1 MALKEKK
8 IDCVTLA
15 ICLDRLAG
23 IANEVYDQLDNF
35 DLSEGI
41 NKVIEELKTNFSEV
55 EVSQKRLDVLR
66 VVQVLVK
73 GDDYEIA
80 CPNNEDVWY
89 DYDFIMENDH
99 KEDLIRIIGEENI
112 QLLFDNEIDYVAV
125 RGDW

>member
-1 MALKEKK
+1 MTLKEKK

-15 ICLDRLAG
+15 ICLDRLEG

-35 DLSEGI
+35 DLHEGI
-41 NKVIEELKTNFSEV
+41 YKVIEELKANFTPV
-55 EVSQKRLDVLR
+55 EVPQKRLDVLK

-80 CPNNEDVWY
+80 CPDNEDVWY
-89 DYDFIMENDH
+89 DYDFIMEHDH
-99 KEDLIRIIGEENI
+99 KEDLIRIIGKENI
-112 QLLFDNEIDYVAV
+112 QLLMDNEIDYVAV

>member
-41 NKVIEELKTNFSEV
+41 NKIIEELKANFSEV
-55 EVSQKRLDVLR
+55 EVPQKRLDVLR

-73 GDDYEIA
+73 GDDYEIT

-89 DYDFIMENDH
+89 DYDFIMEHDH
-99 KEDLIRIIGEENI
+99 KEDLILIIGEKNI

>member
-55 EVSQKRLDVLR
+55 EVPQKRLDVLR

-89 DYDFIMENDH
+89 DYDFIMEHDH